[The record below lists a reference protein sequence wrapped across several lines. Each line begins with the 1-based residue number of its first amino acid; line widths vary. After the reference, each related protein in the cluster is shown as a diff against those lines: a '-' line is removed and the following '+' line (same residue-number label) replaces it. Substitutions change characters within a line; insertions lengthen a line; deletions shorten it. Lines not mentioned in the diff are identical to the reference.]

1 MPKLIILTGAGLS
14 AESGLRTFRD
24 SNGLWENHS
33 VEQICDGRT
42 WRRNFELVHKFYN
55 DRRTQLATAVPN
67 EAHKMIAKWESL
79 YETTI
84 LTQNIDDLLERAR
97 CRNVVHLHG
106 FLPEMTCAQCESIW
120 NIGYSAWRTDTPCPS
135 CNSLRVSRPRIVFFG
150 EAAPNYMA
158 MQDAL
163 DSLTAQ
169 DVLLVIGTSGTVL
182 PISDIAMRYSGFKIL
197 NNLAHE
203 PAIDETHFDEVFHMP
218 ATRAAKMIDSVLA
231 ERIGIADEVT
241 PVI

>member
-1 MPKLIILTGAGLS
+1 MKLIILTGAGLS

-106 FLPEMTCAQCESIW
+106 FLPEMTCADCESIW
-120 NIGYSAWRTDTPCPS
+120 NIGYTAWKTDTPCPS
-135 CNSLRVSRPRIVFFG
+135 CKSLRDVRPRIVFFQ
-150 EAAPNYMA
+150 ETAPNYMT
-158 MQDAL
+158 MWDAL
-163 DSLTAQ
+163 DSMTDQ

-182 PISDIAMRYSGFKIL
+182 PISGIALRYPGFKLL
-197 NNLAHE
+197 NNLAPE
-203 PAIDETHFDEVFHMP
+203 SAIDDNRFDKVLHMP
-218 ATRAAKMIDSVLA
+218 ATLAAEYIDAILA
-231 ERIGIADEVT
+231 DRISNSEDKDG
-241 PVI
+241 